1 MLADESDGS
10 HGIASSS
17 VISPARASAPRRDSP
32 QAALSSGSF
41 DRHAFLFRL
50 DVPNLTPSML
60 AFCCV
65 AVTERL
71 SLRAMMVVFAFS
83 YASVLSIRTSSFV
96 HGLAFFV
103 VFAIALSSESKNR
116 TLEGFPVILQHTP
129 HA

>member
-1 MLADESDGS
+1 VELHELPNAEFVHSNHRSSNSFGRYVLAF
-10 HGIASSS
+10 
-17 VISPARASAPRRDSP
+17 RRDAPS
-32 QAALSSGSF
+32 
-41 DRHAFLFRL
+41 
-50 DVPNLTPSML
+50 LTPSEL